1 MGNPASESET
11 ELSPLP
17 QDLRGKTA
25 LVTGAS
31 RGIGRVIAL
40 QLARRGAVVVGTCSS
55 TASLHQIQSLEQ
67 AVKQVYK
74 PTNLEAPRIVGLAA
88 NLLDPQFPDLVANT
102 IRDELGGKLNIIVN
116 NAVYFENR
124 PVGELDAGY
133 VQRMLVGNVQCLVL
147 LTDRLLKDG
156 HIQPQSRVVNISTDL
171 VRSPLAFEGA
181 MLYASTKAA
190 MESLT
195 RSWADILAKD
205 PRTLG
210 TTVNALSVGATATDS
225 FIGSTPPD
233 MRDAALKVLKDGK
246 SVHGGLGLPED
257 VADVVGLLVSEGARW
272 INGSVVAANGGAV
285 KIL

>member
-1 MGNPASESET
+1 M
-11 ELSPLP
+11 LSFCI
-17 QDLRGKTA
+17 R
-25 LVTGAS
+25 
-31 RGIGRVIAL
+31 
-40 QLARRGAVVVGTCSS
+40 LARPTRQNRTSD
-55 TASLHQIQSLEQ
+55 
-67 AVKQVYK
+67 VYK
-74 PTNLEAPRIVGLAA
+74 PTDLEAPRIVGLAA

-116 NAVYFENR
+116 NAFYFENR
-124 PVGELDAGY
+124 PVGELDADF

-156 HIQPQSRVVNISTDL
+156 HIQPESRVVNISTDL

-210 TTVNALSVGATATDS
+210 TTVNALSVGATATDT

-233 MRDAALKVLKDGK
+233 MRDAALKALKDGK

>member
-1 MGNPASESET
+1 MGNPASESKT

-31 RGIGRVIAL
+31 RGIGRAIAL

-55 TASLHQIQSLEQ
+55 TASLDQIQSLEQ

-74 PTNLEAPRIVGLAA
+74 PTDLEAPRIVGLAA

-116 NAVYFENR
+116 NAFYFENR
-124 PVGELDAGY
+124 PVGELDADF

-156 HIQPQSRVVNISTDL
+156 HIQPESRVVNISTDL

-210 TTVNALSVGATATDS
+210 TTVNALSVGATATDT

-233 MRDAALKVLKDGK
+233 MRDAALKALKDGK